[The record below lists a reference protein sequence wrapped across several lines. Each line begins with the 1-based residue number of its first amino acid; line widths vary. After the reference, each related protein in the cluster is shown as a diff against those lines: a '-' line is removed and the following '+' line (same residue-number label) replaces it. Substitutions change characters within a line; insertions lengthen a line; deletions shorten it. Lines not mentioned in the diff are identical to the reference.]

1 LDVREIVKEM
11 GNDQSQCRYWPT
23 VPGLE
28 DCWLWLL
35 LWKLPHA
42 PHSNGVMTTLNPK
55 DGPPQTLEDEV
66 QLHVMDSIID
76 AIGAAPVVAK

>member
-1 LDVREIVKEM
+1 
-11 GNDQSQCRYWPT
+11 
-23 VPGLE
+23 
-28 DCWLWLL
+28 
-35 LWKLPHA
+35 
-42 PHSNGVMTTLNPK
+42 MTTLNPK